1 LVYTITMSKTKVC
14 KDSMFSLRIPSNLLD
29 EYREFCT
36 ENSINISQR
45 LRRYMEQDLEMWRRV
60 RLEKIRRLKELE
72 EKKRSN

>member
-1 LVYTITMSKTKVC
+1 
-14 KDSMFSLRIPSNLLD
+14 MFSLRIPSNLLD

-60 RLEKIRRLKELE
+60 RLEKIKRLRELE
-72 EKKRSN
+72 EKRKSN

>member
-1 LVYTITMSKTKVC
+1 MSKTKVC